1 MRVGILVAE
10 YAYVVSDNWRKFAE
24 RTLRYF
30 YAANGSL
37 TAREINGVYQ
47 ELVTDEKGQLTAV
60 KDRDGNVL
68 ERYVYDPV
76 GNLLEKV
83 VRGRSTKYEYDAANQ
98 LVAQTT
104 DAGTPQEKRVEFA
117 YDGAGRMTR
126 EGQREYRYGG
136 LDKVT
141 WQQF

>member
-1 MRVGILVAE
+1 MTTCE
-10 YAYVVSDNWRKFAE
+10 YV
-24 RTLRYF
+24 
-30 YAANGSL
+30 
-37 TAREINGVYQ
+37 
-47 ELVTDEKGQLTAV
+47 
-60 KDRDGNVL
+60 
-68 ERYVYDPV
+68 
-76 GNLLEKV
+76 
-83 VRGRSTKYEYDAANQ
+83 AANQ

-136 LDKVT
+136 LDTVT